1 MDIWIWRSFA
11 MLYGIKRQK
20 SEMQH
25 KPKVGEVISIEEDEY
40 LAPVNE
46 VDDNK
51 MDYE

>member
-1 MDIWIWRSFA
+1 
-11 MLYGIKRQK
+11 
-20 SEMQH
+20 MQH

-51 MDYE
+51 MDYEQFASKSDTLEFKELSE